1 MGFVDRLLGRAPA
14 RAPAS
19 AARSAKSPPS
29 TQHGANSVQA
39 VRKELVKVTVRD
51 TLVKNGIPADWIRSE
66 PLTTASPGRE
76 PGVHVRLVVL
86 HWEPRLMQHVV
97 ALQDNFEKRLQA
109 VDPNTAQW
117 LMGVS
122 WQFAPR
128 NASTCPPLPHPGIWT
143 AQPPVAPQVDRDA
156 DTRPGGSADVISGP
170 TRIAAQQPA
179 KDARKDL
186 ERLMGERDAYF
197 GADTSN
203 PFGKTEPMGFDPT
216 QPMGFDKTEPASFD
230 KTQAIK
236 RS

>member
-1 MGFVDRLLGRAPA
+1 MGFMDRLLGRAPA
-14 RAPAS
+14 RPPA
-19 AARSAKSPPS
+19 AARGAKTGPS
-29 TQHGANSVQA
+29 TQHGANSPQT

-51 TLVKNGIPADWIRSE
+51 TLVKNGIPVDWIRSE

-76 PGVHVRLVVL
+76 AGVHVRLVVL
-86 HWEPRLMQHVV
+86 HWDPRLMQHAV

-122 WQFAPR
+122 WQFTPR
-128 NASTCPPLPHPGIWT
+128 NGSACPPLPHPGSWT
-143 AQPPVAPQVDRDA
+143 AQPPLAAEVDRNA
-156 DTRPGGSADVISGP
+156 DTRPPGGSADVISGP
-170 TRIAAQQPA
+170 TRIGAQQPP

-197 GADTSN
+197 GSDTNN
-203 PFGKTEPMGFDPT
+203 PFGKTEPMGFDKT
-216 QPMGFDKTEPASFD
+216 QPMGFDKTEPAAFD
-230 KTQAIK
+230 KTRPVK